1 MKGSFSAALLPVIA
15 LSILCSAALAATPHR
30 SAPHRPPAA
39 KAATDDKTKATFIAE
54 KAQEHPIPFLLG
66 TNPSTYKPLPR
77 QDVLITH
84 ATVLDGAGHRF
95 DDADVLSRDGRIVAI
110 GQHID
115 GGNARVI
122 DAQGR
127 WVTPGLIDPHSH
139 DGTYSMP
146 LTSIDSDS
154 SDVSELSSPIAADTW
169 IEHAINTQDAS
180 FLYALQGGVTTLQI
194 LPGSTPQIG
203 GRAVTLHPIPATN
216 VAAMKFPDAPTG
228 LKMSCGE
235 NAKSYYGGK
244 GMRPNSRQG
253 EMANFRDIFSQAE
266 AYRDQWN
273 HYQAD
278 PHGPPPSRDLK
289 LDTLA
294 AVLNGDLRVNIHCY
308 RADDMAEMQAL
319 ATEFDFKIT
328 AFHHTV
334 EGYKNPELF
343 TKTGTCAIVW
353 PDWWGFKMEANDGI
367 RENAAILDAA
377 GACVTVH
384 SDSPVIGQRLNIE
397 AAKAAAAGRHMGL
410 PEPPEHI
417 IKWITSN
424 PAKVLGL
431 EDRIGTLAPGYN
443 ADIVI
448 WSGDPFSIYTKA
460 DTVMIDGA
468 IAYDRRDPAYQPLS
482 DFQLGRKAGVA
493 Q

>member
-1 MKGSFSAALLPVIA
+1 MQSFLRAMGMSLIA
-15 LSILCSAALAATPHR
+15 LSLSCPSGADAKTR
-30 SAPHRPPAA
+30 PHRPVPHD
-39 KAATDDKTKATFIAE
+39 KAPLPPPSVI
-54 KAQEHPIPFLLG
+54 IPFMLDRD
-66 TNPSTYKPLPR
+66 PSTYKPLPR
-77 QDVLITH
+77 QDLLITH

-95 DDADVLSRDGRIVAI
+95 DDADVLSRDGKIIAV
-110 GQHID
+110 GPHLD

-122 DAQGR
+122 DGRGR
-127 WVTPGLIDPHSH
+127 WVTPGIIDPHSH
-139 DGTYSMP
+139 NGTYSMP
-146 LTSIDSDS
+146 LTSIDNESG
-154 SDVSELSSPIAADTW
+154 DVSEMSGPITADTW

-180 FLYALQGGVTTLQI
+180 FIYALQGGVTTLQV

-203 GRAVTLHPIPATN
+203 GRAVTLHTIPATT
-216 VAAMKFPDAPTG
+216 VAAMKFPGAPQG

-235 NAKSYYGGK
+235 NAKGYFGGK
-244 GMRPNSRQG
+244 GQKPTSRQG
-253 EMANFRDIFSQAE
+253 EMANFRDVFNQAV
-266 AYRDQWN
+266 AYRGMWE
-273 HYQAD
+273 HYQKD
-278 PHGPPPSRDLK
+278 PHGPPPTRDLK

-294 AVLNGDLRVNIHCY
+294 AALDGDLRVNIHCY

-319 ATEFDFKIT
+319 ATEFGFKIT
-328 AFHHTV
+328 AFHHAV
-334 EGYKNPELF
+334 EAYKNPELF

-377 GACVTVH
+377 GACVTMH

-397 AAKAAAAGRHMGL
+397 AAKAAGAGRHMGL
-410 PEPPEHI
+410 AEPPEHI

-448 WSGDPFSIYTKA
+448 WSGDPFSIYTQA
-460 DTVMIDGA
+460 DTVLIDGA
-468 IAYDRRDPAYQPLS
+468 IAYDRLDPAYQPLS
-482 DFQLGRKAGVA
+482 DFQLGRKAGGV

>member
-1 MKGSFSAALLPVIA
+1 MKRFYHTAWIALFAVSLTLPPVAIAQPRPQRGAPHAKPGPDKGPKDRPPVI
-15 LSILCSAALAATPHR
+15 L
-30 SAPHRPPAA
+30 
-39 KAATDDKTKATFIAE
+39 
-54 KAQEHPIPFLLG
+54 PFTG
-66 TNPSTYKPLPR
+66 DRDPSTYKPLPR
-77 QDVLITH
+77 TDLLITH

-95 DDADVLSRDGRIVAI
+95 DDTDILSRDGKIVAI
-110 GQHID
+110 GKNLD
-115 GGNARVI
+115 GGSARVI
-122 DAQGR
+122 DARGR

-146 LTSIDSDS
+146 LTSIDNESG
-154 SDVSELSSPIAADTW
+154 DVSEMSSPIAADTW

-180 FLYALQGGVTTLQI
+180 FLYALQGGVTTLQV
-194 LPGSTPQIG
+194 LPGSAPQIG
-203 GRAVTLHPIPATN
+203 GRAVTLHTIPATN
-216 VAAMKFPDAPTG
+216 IAAMKFPGAPQG

-235 NAKSYYGGK
+235 NAKGYFGGK
-244 GMRPNSRQG
+244 GQKPTSRQG
-253 EMANFRDIFSQAE
+253 EMANFRDIFSQAD
-266 AYRDQWN
+266 AYRRTWR
-273 HYQAD
+273 HYQD
-278 PHGPPPSRDLK
+278 EPHGPPPARDLK

-294 AVLNGDLRVNIHCY
+294 AVLDGDLRVNIHCY
-308 RADDMAEMQAL
+308 RADDMAQMQAL
-319 ATEFDFKIT
+319 AREFDFKIV

-384 SDSPVIGQRLNIE
+384 SDSPVIGQHLTIE
-397 AAKAAAAGRHMGL
+397 AAKAAGAGRRMEL
-410 PEPPEHI
+410 AEPPEHI
-417 IKWITSN
+417 ITWITSN

-431 EDRIGTLAPGYN
+431 EDRIGTLAAGYN

-460 DTVMIDGA
+460 DTVLIDGA
-468 IAYDRRDPAYQPLS
+468 IAYDRLDPTYQPLS